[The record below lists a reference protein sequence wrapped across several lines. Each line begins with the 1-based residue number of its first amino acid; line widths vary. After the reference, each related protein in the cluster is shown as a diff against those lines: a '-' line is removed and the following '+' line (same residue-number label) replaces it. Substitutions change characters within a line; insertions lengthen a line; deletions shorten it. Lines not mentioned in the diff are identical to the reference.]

1 MYLLLDTDIG
11 DDIDDFLTIGLI
23 LKKGLN
29 LVGVTTVYRE
39 ANARASI
46 VKNFFEY
53 VGRADIPVYAGYS
66 KPISE
71 RSRALGK
78 LNYGTGVNT
87 EIEYNQPEEA
97 VDFMIESAKRYGKD
111 LTLLVI
117 GAQTNLAKAYQKAP
131 DVMAGIG
138 KVVIMG
144 AAFYIHND
152 EWNIACDP
160 MAAKIVSE
168 SNMPITY
175 VAWDVTRLISIGNDN
190 NEYILNNTF
199 DTIGERVAENVRAWF
214 SNAKYEPLLH
224 DPTALYYCIM
234 PEKFTIRKIRAKFI
248 AEGEFTGMSLNLDTF
263 TGLVEDKQSYPL
275 VNVVVNAKADDIV
288 QDFMNT
294 LFDKRVV

>member
-1 MYLLLDTDIG
+1 M
-11 DDIDDFLTIGLI
+11 
-23 LKKGLN
+23 
-29 LVGVTTVYRE
+29 
-39 ANARASI
+39 
-46 VKNFFEY
+46 
-53 VGRADIPVYAGYS
+53 
-66 KPISE
+66 
-71 RSRALGK
+71 
-78 LNYGTGVNT
+78 
-87 EIEYNQPEEA
+87 
-97 VDFMIESAKRYGKD
+97 
-111 LTLLVI
+111 
-117 GAQTNLAKAYQKAP
+117 
-131 DVMAGIG
+131 
-138 KVVIMG
+138 
-144 AAFYIHND
+144 
-152 EWNIACDP
+152 
-160 MAAKIVSE
+160 
-168 SNMPITY
+168 TY

-199 DTIGERVAENVRAWF
+199 DAIGERVAENVRAWF